1 MADPNKLGGLE
12 EHFGGDE
19 DKPTDNIHIRVIDT
33 TVAKFDLVLREK
45 LEEEGALS
53 QEEIHW
59 AGGEADYS
67 GRPPKERPGD
77 MNAYIPKEYKASD
90 A

>member
-45 LEEEGALS
+45 LEEEGALAKRKYIGPAAK
-53 QEEIHW
+53 QIIQVGHQKKDLEI
-59 AGGEADYS
+59 
-67 GRPPKERPGD
+67 
-77 MNAYIPKEYKASD
+77 
-90 A
+90 